1 MKSLSP
7 NAQEF
12 VPFKTI
18 NSNSN
23 VPLVQMTNDLNQQQ
37 IIHGY
42 IPQQPQQQQQ
52 QQQFISYPNYEQSA
66 VQGQTVYAFNN
77 LNDFNNY
84 MLKPAQQQQQHQQQQ
99 QQIRFVQPIQTLQVH
114 SVSPTIQNHEI
125 IEHQPQIPHHHMQAS
140 LIPINSSTPAYY
152 AFTPQQQQQ
161 PTPPPPPPPVPVPA
175 SINYIDSNNMI
186 INQFH
191 DNNPKRSFNNAN
203 VKILNNNNK
212 KLNNKLKTNNNIE
225 VNNDKEWPSLV
236 PVTNENQQKK
246 KSKDKKQEQDL
257 DESNDMTQPE
267 CELLPKTPYL
277 EDETKLKKLIKNVD
291 FIKKTVEQHY
301 NNLNEGK
308 FSFKD
313 AVLAKP
319 VSLATSNKQTIS
331 TKESV
336 SDLDKKKEQPK
347 LPLPELV
354 TDSNVEV
361 KKHRKRSRNKKK
373 QLEKQDTLT
382 DNEQKVFDLKN
393 EDFPD
398 LATNENKTKQ
408 NKLSLSLDLDAKP
421 TTIAT
426 NVVKSEKKSIEIVS
440 GKKQSKPIIVDFA
453 NMISALEV
461 IKLKIY
467 F

>member
-18 NSNSN
+18 NSNNN
-23 VPLVQMTNDLNQQQ
+23 VPLVQITNDLNQQQ

-42 IPQQPQQQQQ
+42 IPQQPQQQH
-52 QQQFISYPNYEQSA
+52 QFISYPNYEQSA

-84 MLKPAQQQQQHQQQQ
+84 MLKPAQQQQQQQ

-140 LIPINSSTPAYY
+140 LIPINNSTPAYY
-152 AFTPQQQQQ
+152 AFTPQQQ
-161 PTPPPPPPPVPVPA
+161 PPPPPVPA

-191 DNNPKRSFNNAN
+191 DNNPKRSFNNTN
-203 VKILNNNNK
+203 VKILNNNNNNNK
-212 KLNNKLKTNNNIE
+212 KLSNKLKNLNNIE

-246 KSKDKKQEQDL
+246 KSNDKKQEKDL
-257 DESNDMTQPE
+257 DELNDMTQSA

-319 VSLATSNKQTIS
+319 VTLATSNKQTIS

-336 SDLDKKKEQPK
+336 SDLDKKKEQPRP
-347 LPLPELV
+347 PLPELV

-398 LATNENKTKQ
+398 LATNENKTKE

-421 TTIAT
+421 TTTTT
-426 NVVKSEKKSIEIVS
+426 NVVKSEKKSTEIVS
-440 GKKQSKPIIVDFA
+440 GKKQNKPIIVDFA